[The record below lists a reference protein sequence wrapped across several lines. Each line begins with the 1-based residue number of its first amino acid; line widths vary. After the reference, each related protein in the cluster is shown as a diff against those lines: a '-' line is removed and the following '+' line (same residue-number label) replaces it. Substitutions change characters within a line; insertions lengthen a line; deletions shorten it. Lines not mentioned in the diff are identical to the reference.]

1 MLVWKLTLVPVL
13 IAVISVIGQRFGH
26 AIAGLLAG
34 LPVVA
39 GPIFLFMTLEQG
51 EAFGVGVAINTLVGL
66 APYVAFA
73 VSYAWMCDDWS
84 WPACLAI
91 SWLAYL
97 LLAVLLS
104 RLEVSLVVACGLG
117 GLLPLAA
124 HYLFP
129 AVTSI
134 EHRRPL
140 PKSEIPLRML
150 AGAVLLV
157 AITEAARYLGPQ
169 LSGLLTPFPILSSV
183 LTVFSHRL
191 NGPAATVAVL
201 RGLMLGL
208 FGFVVF
214 FGIEAAF
221 LISLGVVAST
231 ALAAFG
237 AMMMQGLVYLVVRK
251 RIQQAETSRAWQE

>member
-1 MLVWKLTLVPVL
+1 MLVWKLTLVPAL
-13 IAVISVIGQRFGH
+13 IAVISLIGQRFGH

-51 EAFGVGVAINTLVGL
+51 EAFGVGVAIGTLVGL
-66 APYVAFA
+66 VPYVAFA
-73 VSYAWMCDDWS
+73 VSYAWACQRLS
-84 WPACLAI
+84 WPVSLAI

-97 LLAVLLS
+97 AAAVLLS
-104 RLEVSLVVACGLG
+104 LMKFPLVVAAGLG
-117 GLLPLAA
+117 LLLPLGA

-129 AVTSI
+129 EVTGI

-169 LSGLLTPFPILSSV
+169 LAGLLTPFPILSSV

-191 NGPAATVAVL
+191 NGPAATIAVL

-214 FGIEAAF
+214 FSVEAA
-221 LISLGVVAST
+221 LLAHHGVVRTT
-231 ALAAFG
+231 ALAALG
-237 AMMMQGLVYLVVRK
+237 AMAMQGLVYLAVRGRLAANSS
-251 RIQQAETSRAWQE
+251 RILSR

>member
-1 MLVWKLTLVPVL
+1 MLAWKLTLVPAL
-13 IAVISVIGQRFGH
+13 IAVISLVGQRFGH
-26 AIAGLLAG
+26 ALAGLLAG

-39 GPIFLFMTLEQG
+39 GPIFLFMTVEQG
-51 EAFGVGVAINTLVGL
+51 EAFGVGVALNTLVGL
-66 APYVAFA
+66 VPYVAFA
-73 VSYAWMCDDWS
+73 VSYAWMCQRWA
-84 WPACLAI
+84 WPVSLAI
-91 SWLAYL
+91 SWVAYL
-97 LLAVLLS
+97 AMAMLLS
-104 RLEVSLVVACGLG
+104 LITVPLSVAVGVGL
-117 GLLPLAA
+117 LLPLGA

-129 AVTSI
+129 AVTGI

-191 NGPAATVAVL
+191 NGASATIAVL

-214 FGIEAAF
+214 FSTEAA
-221 LISLGVVAST
+221 LLPVRGVVMST
-231 ALAAFG
+231 VLAALG
-237 AMMMQGLVYLVVRK
+237 AMAMQGLVYLVVRN
-251 RIQQAETSRAWQE
+251 RLHQAETSRRWQE